1 MSRYRILV
9 ADQAMAVFYDAA
21 NLDQAP
27 TEIERIAEP
36 NARLHDRDLGSDR
49 PGRSYESV
57 GGARHAVDREGGPHQ
72 RAAEQFARRVARR
85 LDEAR
90 RKDEFDCLVV
100 VAGPRFLAL
109 IRKELPRLTRA
120 RVAHEIAKDLV
131 HGPADVLRS
140 HLVAAKAEIPA
151 A

>member
-1 MSRYRILV
+1 MSRYRILL
-9 ADQAMAVFYDAA
+9 ADRAVAVFYDVAA
-21 NLDQAP
+21 LDQAP
-27 TEIERIAEP
+27 VEVERISDPE
-36 NARLHDRDLGSDR
+36 ARLHDRELGSDR

-57 GGARHAVDREGGPHQ
+57 GGARHAIDREGGPHE

-90 RKDEFDCLVV
+90 RKDEFDDLVI

>member
-9 ADQAMAVFYDAA
+9 ADRAVAVFYDVAA
-21 NLDQAP
+21 LDQAP
-27 TEIERIAEP
+27 VEVERISDPE
-36 NARLHDRDLGSDR
+36 ARLHDRELGSDR

-57 GGARHAVDREGGPHQ
+57 GGARHAIDREGGPHE

-90 RKDEFDCLVV
+90 RKDEFDDVV
-100 VAGPRFLAL
+100 IVAGPRFLAL

>member
-9 ADQAMAVFYDAA
+9 ADRASAVFYDAA
-21 NLDQAP
+21 TLDQAP
-27 TEIERIAEP
+27 IEIGRIAEP
-36 NARLHDRDLGSDR
+36 NARLHDRDLASDR

-57 GGARHAVDREGGPHQ
+57 GGARHSIEREDGPHE
-72 RAAEQFARRVARR
+72 RAAAQFARRVARR

-90 RKDEFDCLVV
+90 RKDEFDDLVI
-100 VAGPRFLAL
+100 VAGPPFLAL
-109 IRKELPRLTRA
+109 LRKELPRLTRA
-120 RVAHEIAKDLV
+120 RVVHEIPKDLV
-131 HGPADVLRS
+131 HGPADVLRT

>member
-9 ADQAMAVFYDAA
+9 ADQAVAVFYDVAK
-21 NLDQAP
+21 LDQAP
-27 TEIERIAEP
+27 IEIGRITEP
-36 NARLHDRDLGSDR
+36 KARLHDRELGSER

-57 GGARHAVDREGGPHQ
+57 GGARHAIDREGGPHQ

-90 RKDEFDCLVV
+90 RKDEFDFLVV

-120 RVAHEIAKDLV
+120 CVAHEIPKDLV
-131 HGPADVLRS
+131 HGPMEVLQS

>member
-9 ADQAMAVFYDAA
+9 ADQASAVFYDAA
-21 NLDQAP
+21 NLAQAP
-27 TEIERIAEP
+27 IEIGRVAEP
-36 NARLHDRDLGSDR
+36 AARLHDRDLGSDR

-57 GGARHAVDREGGPHQ
+57 GGARHAIDREGGPHQ

-90 RKDEFDCLVV
+90 RKDEFDDLVI

-109 IRKELPRLTRA
+109 LRKHLPRLTRA